1 MEKPGGL
8 TLDREA
14 DIMERGKTRQEG
26 RTVKKGIKIMLF
38 AAALLCL
45 LAAGLC
51 WWQWD
56 NIRALKTSMEH
67 SREDLSDL
75 IEENDKRVE
84 DVANRLPVN
93 VRDLTEEERQAL
105 YDGTM
110 DWDALLDRLTGKDQ
124 PAEGEKP
131 GETAPPAGENAP
143 SQPPSSSQP
152 EVTQPV
158 QPETSP
164 SMQPTQPPEEAAPSQ
179 EDEDLLARY
188 IAEIYLMKAEYTKW
202 LEDAYAAAIEEY
214 VALPEEKRTATA
226 KYEIGMRY
234 MRQALDKEDECDGRM
249 AELEEKILA
258 LLQKM
263 GEDTSLVDEIR
274 AAYKEEKELKKAYY
288 LGLHS

>member
-1 MEKPGGL
+1 MEKRGGL
-8 TLDREA
+8 TLGCGA
-14 DIMERGKTRQEG
+14 DIMEHGKSRQEG
-26 RTVKKGIKIMLF
+26 RGVKKGIKIILLVL
-38 AAALLCL
+38 AVLCL

-56 NIRALKTSMEH
+56 NIKALRTSLEH
-67 SREDLSDL
+67 SREDLSGL
-75 IEENDKRVE
+75 IQENDKRVE
-84 DVANRLPVN
+84 DVADRLPVN

-110 DWDALLDRLTGKDQ
+110 DWDALLDRLTGKDV
-124 PAEGEKP
+124 PVEGDAP
-131 GETAPPAGENAP
+131 QETTQLPVEEDQP
-143 SQPPSSSQP
+143 SQPP
-152 EVTQPV
+152 E
-158 QPETSP
+158 ETP
-164 SMQPTQPPEEAAPSQ
+164 SEEPTPPPEETAPSQ
-179 EDEDLLARY
+179 EDEEQLARY

-202 LEDAYAAAIEEY
+202 LEEAYAAAIEEY

-234 MRQALDKEDECDGRM
+234 MRQALAKEDECDGRM
-249 AELEEKILA
+249 AELEGKILT

-274 AAYKEEKELKKAYY
+274 VAYEEEKELKKAYY